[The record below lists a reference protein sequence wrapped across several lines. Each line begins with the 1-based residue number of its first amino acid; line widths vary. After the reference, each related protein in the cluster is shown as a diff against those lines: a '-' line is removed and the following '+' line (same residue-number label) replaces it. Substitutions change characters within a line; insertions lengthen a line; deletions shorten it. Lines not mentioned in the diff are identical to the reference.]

1 MKLPKLKS
9 KKMLKVREGSGRFR
23 KVPEGS
29 GGRSCR
35 LCKFCRVLDMKMSF
49 MVSFPEEKAEGSGRF
64 KFFTMPRGL
73 QNAGLS
79 G

>member
-1 MKLPKLKS
+1 
-9 KKMLKVREGSGRFR
+9 
-23 KVPEGS
+23 
-29 GGRSCR
+29 
-35 LCKFCRVLDMKMSF
+35 MKMSF
-49 MVSFPEEKAEGSGRF
+49 MESFPEENAEGSGRF